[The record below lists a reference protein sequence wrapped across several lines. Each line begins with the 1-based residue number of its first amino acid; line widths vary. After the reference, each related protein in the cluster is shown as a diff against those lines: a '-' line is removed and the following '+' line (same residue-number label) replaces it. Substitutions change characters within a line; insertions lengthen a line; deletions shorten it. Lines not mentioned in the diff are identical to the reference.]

1 MAKQILSVS
10 ELNKKNKR
18 LLESSLGVIWVEG
31 EVSNFSRPASGHWYF
46 TLKDQHAQIRCA
58 MFKQAN
64 LSLRFIPENGMM
76 LTLKARVT
84 IYEPSGTYQLICQYA
99 ELGGDGKILRDYEE
113 LKNKLETEG
122 LFNPDF
128 KKPLPAFPETI
139 GIISSATGAALQ
151 DILQVIKR
159 RAPTINVLVYSSSVQ
174 GQQALGELIKG
185 IQYLSKQNHVECIVL
200 ARGGGSLED
209 LNVFN
214 QEALAREIYHCGTP
228 VISAIGH
235 ETDFT
240 ICDFVADVRAAT
252 PSVAGELISPDQQQ
266 WQAWLEGV
274 QVKLEQL
281 IFKNISH
288 KKQHI
293 QILRNQIQ
301 HPKSQLQ
308 TMQQQLDDYAQRLII
323 SIKHYLN
330 NKNQQLEIKNLQ
342 LQQFQPENKIK
353 QLQQNNAHYQY
364 LLFEKIQ
371 KLLKERKNLLTQQ
384 VSNLNLLSPLNTLS
398 RGYALVTDNDSNKVL
413 SSITQVN
420 TDSLVN
426 IQLSDGS
433 FKARIQ

>member
-64 LSLRFIPENGMM
+64 LSLRFVPENGMM

-288 KKQHI
+288 KKQNI

-301 HPKSQLQ
+301 HPKIQLQ

-342 LQQFQPENKIK
+342 LQQFQPDNKIK